1 MPLKLSVALSKKVGQ
16 PDYGSLGAS
25 CGVEI
30 ELDSRLIEHDL
41 DGFHDK
47 VRDAFIAC
55 TQAVNDELARQNVR
69 ADKSYA
75 NGHADRNGS
84 AARGNGALPRG
95 RRPASP
101 AQVRAI
107 TAIACRHRLELPS
120 MLHDRFGVSDVN
132 ELTLG
137 DASKFID
144 ELKAVGADFARSR
157 G

>member
-1 MPLKLSVALSKKVGQ
+1 MPLKLSVGLSKKIGQ

-25 CGVEI
+25 CGVEL

-55 TQAVNDELARQNVR
+55 TQAVNDELARQNARGVNGH
-69 ADKSYA
+69 A
-75 NGHADRNGS
+75 NGHPSRNGS
-84 AARGNGALPRG
+84 AATVPRT
-95 RRPASP
+95 RRPASA

-132 ELTLG
+132 ELTLA